1 MFKSV
6 FAKYLTAICILIL
19 ACFLILAWIISSVVR
34 NYAVELKR
42 KEMNWSCSTTVS
54 LVSMTYGNSDG
65 SASFSDFILSNKAKL
80 ADTIGTVLER
90 DDSVT
95 V

>member
-19 ACFLILAWIISSVVR
+19 ACILVLAWIINSVVR

-42 KEMNWSCSTTVS
+42 NEMNWSCSTTVS
-54 LVSMTYGNSDG
+54 LVSLTYGNSDG
-65 SASFSDFILSNKAKL
+65 SLPFSECSSACFIA
-80 ADTIGTVLER
+80 GTRNNVSL
-90 DDSVT
+90 
-95 V
+95 